1 MKKIILYMI
10 MAIAGM
16 IAVSCDKA
24 IDEFDNSTNYIYF
37 DMPFVLDQY
46 GRKTTVREDSL
57 MYSFAMDDL
66 SVTEYTFKIPVN
78 SVGLVTD
85 QDRGFKVVVE
95 SGTAT
100 GNDWDETS
108 LSKGMI
114 PAGELIDTLR
124 VTVKRTDVLKKEWR
138 TITFRL
144 EQNEHFAL
152 GAAELL
158 KYPSPIFCNPQLGGL
173 PGKDILVNFLVR
185 SMPSGRRSIIWE
197 PIPIWRNTVRIP
209 VNSYTGDKCLITR
222 CPVGTLQHLCLFV
235 S

>member
-57 MYSFAMDDL
+57 MYSFAMDDP
-66 SVTEYTFKIPVN
+66 SMTEYTFKIPVN

-158 KYPSPIFCNPQLGGL
+158 KAKISFT
-173 PGKDILVNFLVR
+173 DILQ
-185 SMPSGRRSIIWE
+185 PPTWWATWE
-197 PIPIWRNTVRIP
+197 R
-209 VNSYTGDKCLITR
+209 
-222 CPVGTLQHLCLFV
+222 
-235 S
+235 

>member
-57 MYSFAMDDL
+57 MYSFAMDDP

-85 QDRGFKVVVE
+85 QDRDFKVVVE

-100 GNDWDETS
+100 GNDWDETA

-114 PAGELIDTLR
+114 PAGKLIDTLR
-124 VTVKRTDVLKKEWR
+124 VTVKRTDGLKKEWR

-152 GAAELL
+152 GATELL
-158 KYPSPIFCNPQLGGL
+158 KAKISFT
-173 PGKDILVNFLVR
+173 DILQPFR
-185 SMPSGRRSIIWE
+185 
-197 PIPIWRNTVRIP
+197 
-209 VNSYTGDKCLITR
+209 
-222 CPVGTLQHLCLFV
+222 
-235 S
+235 